1 MKKSPFSFRSFLED
15 NFPMLPLALLSCM
28 LFGIASY
35 GVLLFQKLSVH
46 DDIHYFF
53 SVGATYSSGRWFLGL
68 LGELVSRV
76 FGSGHFSTSEWNGLL
91 TLLFLGLTQGVLV
104 SLLELKRKRSVVLA
118 CGILTVFPSIC
129 SLFGYAFTAPYYTFG
144 YLLAALGVWL
154 TTKKRWGYLGG
165 IVLIACS
172 TGIYQANFAF
182 SLCLLLLVFLHRVAG
197 AEHWTW
203 ADLARTL
210 LCNALVCALA
220 LGLYLAANTL
230 AVKLSGT
237 VLDSYMGISDMTNRG
252 LSVYLRRVRQALFLF
267 FRPGA
272 ASRRAHAFPFQTLP
286 LYYVTLVLDFLYA
299 LLLLYRARKSSP
311 ARLLTLILGMA
322 AFPLA
327 VNFIYVLSDFQD
339 SHVLMVYCQAM
350 VFVALCDLAEH
361 VPVSVPL
368 RRLAAAVLVFTALCY
383 VRYDNIYATQ
393 FEIYQQRSIS
403 YLNQLSTQIKQFP
416 GYTAQT
422 KVAFVSK
429 NAQMDA
435 TFPDIPELEVV
446 SALPFSYHV
455 SAISDGFRD
464 YLNIWCGFVPEYAD
478 PADYQDLPQVMAMPS
493 YPDSGSMAMIG
504 DTLVVK
510 FWGG

>member
-1 MKKSPFSFRSFLED
+1 MKKSPFSLRSFLED

-203 ADLARTL
+203 MDLVRAL

-237 VLDSYMGISDMTNRG
+237 VLDSYMGISDMTSRG
-252 LSVYLRRVRQALFLF
+252 ISVYLRRIRQALFLF
-267 FRPGA
+267 LRPGA

-311 ARLLTLILGMA
+311 VRLLTLILGMA
-322 AFPLA
+322 TFPLA

-350 VFVALCDLAEH
+350 VFVALCDQHYRQLFGKRLFH
-361 VPVSVPL
+361 RRRIKRNQLLFL
-368 RRLAAAVLVFTALCY
+368 RRGGRIPLAQAVLQHEIAAAVNFRAA
-383 VRYDNIYATQ
+383 VRLDCLPAGRRREQIPQ
-393 FEIYQQRSIS
+393 HEKQRSQRQQHRRRHRHALYGKMLFRKLDALHRARAKGGFILGRS
-403 YLNQLSTQIKQFP
+403 FHFFLP
-416 GYTAQT
+416 A
-422 KVAFVSK
+422 
-429 NAQMDA
+429 NARIQRRRRR
-435 TFPDIPELEVV
+435 PE
-446 SALPFSYHV
+446 
-455 SAISDGFRD
+455 
-464 YLNIWCGFVPEYAD
+464 
-478 PADYQDLPQVMAMPS
+478 
-493 YPDSGSMAMIG
+493 
-504 DTLVVK
+504 
-510 FWGG
+510 